1 MLYIVKPS
9 NHDYIDLI
17 FTPLEKDKNIKILT
31 YSEKEYCGIK
41 RLIWKLVRFLRTTIL
56 KKCSWWSTMLFEN
69 EFLNQLHKITPSDKV
84 LLFAIKNFK
93 TQIFIKN
100 ECPLKSI
107 DVYIFDSIR
116 TFRHNIFSI
125 LPYYWKPK
133 FNNLNYHTFDK
144 YDAQKFNFSLV
155 KPVYFDVPKNNINR
169 YDLCFVGYEKNR
181 GNKLAEIISEFESM
195 NMNLYVKV
203 KRSKH
208 AKFNKELEKYYISEN
223 IPYNQYLLEA
233 QSSLCFLDILQDKQL
248 GFTLR
253 VLEALFMD
261 KKLITDNLLISDE
274 PFYHPDNIY
283 ILGKDE
289 KIRTIQ
295 EFLAVPYREIPN
307 ELKNPY
313 NIVYWIKQFSE

>member
-1 MLYIVKPS
+1 M
-9 NHDYIDLI
+9 
-17 FTPLEKDKNIKILT
+17 
-31 YSEKEYCGIK
+31 
-41 RLIWKLVRFLRTTIL
+41 
-56 KKCSWWSTMLFEN
+56 
-69 EFLNQLHKITPSDKV
+69 
-84 LLFAIKNFK
+84 
-93 TQIFIKN
+93 
-100 ECPLKSI
+100 KSI

-155 KPVYFDVPKNNINR
+155 KPVYFDVPKSNINR

-208 AKFNKELEKYYISEN
+208 AKFNEKLEKYYISEN
-223 IPYNQYLLEA
+223 ISYNQYLLEA

-307 ELKNPY
+307 EIKNPY